1 MKENILK
8 KSSLKRKTRTDIFF
22 KGFFMSVC
30 ILCSAIIVVI
40 IAFIV
45 IKGVQPFFKEYI
57 VNNQIYRLSFSEF
70 LFGYRWNFAPNH
82 FGAGF
87 IILNTIYITVLAL
100 FIAVP
105 ISILSSLF
113 IVRIAPK
120 KIGACLQLVIELLA
134 SVPSIIYGL
143 FGQAYLTRIVMKIS
157 EIFNIQTLGGQSV
170 FTASLVLGMMIFP
183 TITMVS
189 TNSIQAVNNNLIL
202 GSLALGA
209 SKTQTNFKVVLKGA
223 KNGIFTGIILGVGRA
238 LGEATAVS
246 KVCGNAQVGPTFS
259 LFDTTSTITTTILS
273 GFNEAS
279 GMAYDIKF
287 SLGIVLIII
296 IVSTNIVL
304 NLVKK
309 KVGN

>member
-8 KSSLKRKTRTDIFF
+8 KSSLKRKTITDIFF

-30 ILCSAIIVVI
+30 ILCSAIIVMI

-57 VNNQIYRLSFSEF
+57 VNKQIYRLSFSEF

-87 IILNTIYITVLAL
+87 IILNTIYITILAL
-100 FIAVP
+100 LIAVP

-120 KIGACLQLVIELLA
+120 KIGKGLQLVIELLA

-170 FTASLVLGMMIFP
+170 LTTSLVLGIMIFP

-189 TNSIQAVNNNLIL
+189 INSIQAVKNELIL

-223 KNGIFTGIILGVGRA
+223 KNGIFSGIILGVGRA

-246 KVCGNAQVGPTFS
+246 KVCGNAQVGPSFS

>member
-57 VNNQIYRLSFSEF
+57 VNNQIYRISFSEF
-70 LFGYRWNFAPNH
+70 LFGIRWNFAPNH

-120 KIGACLQLVIELLA
+120 KIGKSLQLVIELLA

-143 FGQAYLTRIVMKIS
+143 FGQAYLTKIVMKIS

-189 TNSIQAVNNNLIL
+189 ITSIQAVNNNLIL

-223 KNGIFTGIILGVGRA
+223 KNGIFSGIILGVGRA

-279 GMAYDIKF
+279 GMAYDIKI

>member
-57 VNNQIYRLSFSEF
+57 VNNQIYRISFSEF
-70 LFGYRWNFAPNH
+70 LFGIRWNFAPNH

-120 KIGACLQLVIELLA
+120 KIGKGLQLVIELLA
-134 SVPSIIYGL
+134 SVPPIIYGL
-143 FGQAYLTRIVMKIS
+143 FGQAYLTKIVMKIS

-189 TNSIQAVNNNLIL
+189 INSIQAVNNNLIL

-223 KNGIFTGIILGVGRA
+223 KNGIFSGLILGVGRA

-287 SLGIVLIII
+287 SEKCNRILDLK
-296 IVSTNIVL
+296 SN
-304 NLVKK
+304 KW
-309 KVGN
+309 

>member
-1 MKENILK
+1 MEKNIVK
-8 KSSLKRKTRTDIFF
+8 KSLLQRKTIIDKLF

-30 ILCSAIIVVI
+30 ILCSAIIVMIV
-40 IAFIV
+40 AFIV
-45 IKGVQPFFKEYI
+45 IKGVQPFFKEYLI
-57 VNNQIYRLSFSEF
+57 NGEIYKLSFIEF
-70 LFGYRWNFAPNH
+70 IFGNKWNFAPNH
-82 FGAGF
+82 YGAGY
-87 IILNTIYITVLAL
+87 IILNTLYITILSL
-100 FIAVP
+100 LISVP
-105 ISILSSLF
+105 ISILSALF

-120 KIGACLQLVIELLA
+120 KIGKGLQLIIELLA

-143 FGQAYLTRIVMKIS
+143 FGQAFLTKIIINMS
-157 EIFNIQTLGGQSV
+157 EIFGIQTLGGQSV
-170 FTASLVLGMMIFP
+170 ITTALVLGMMIFP

-189 TNSIQAVNNNLIL
+189 VNSIQAVKKELIL

-223 KNGIFTGIILGVGRA
+223 KNGIFSGIILGVGRA

-279 GMAYDIKF
+279 GMAYDVKF
-287 SLGIVLIII
+287 SLGILLILIII
-296 IVSTNIVL
+296 STNIIL
-304 NLVKK
+304 NFVKK

>member
-120 KIGACLQLVIELLA
+120 KIGTCLQLVIELLA

-189 TNSIQAVNNNLIL
+189 INSIQAVNNNLIL

-209 SKTQTNFKVVLKGA
+209 SKTQTNFRVVLKGA
-223 KNGIFTGIILGVGRA
+223 KNGIFSGIILGVGRA

-279 GMAYDIKF
+279 GMSYDIKF

-296 IVSTNIVL
+296 IVSTNIIL

>member
-57 VNNQIYRLSFSEF
+57 VNNQIYRISFSEF
-70 LFGYRWNFAPNH
+70 LFGIRWNFAPNH

-87 IILNTIYITVLAL
+87 IILNTIYITILAL

-120 KIGACLQLVIELLA
+120 KIGKCLQLVIELLA

-189 TNSIQAVNNNLIL
+189 INAIQAVNNNLIL

>member
-1 MKENILK
+1 M
-8 KSSLKRKTRTDIFF
+8 
-22 KGFFMSVC
+22 
-30 ILCSAIIVVI
+30 
-40 IAFIV
+40 
-45 IKGVQPFFKEYI
+45 
-57 VNNQIYRLSFSEF
+57 
-70 LFGYRWNFAPNH
+70 
-82 FGAGF
+82 
-87 IILNTIYITVLAL
+87 

-143 FGQAYLTRIVMKIS
+143 FGQAYLTKIVMKIS

-189 TNSIQAVNNNLIL
+189 INSIQAVNNNLIL

-279 GMAYDIKF
+279 GIAYDIKF

>member
-87 IILNTIYITVLAL
+87 IILNTIYITILAL

-189 TNSIQAVNNNLIL
+189 ITSIQAVNNNLIL

-223 KNGIFTGIILGVGRA
+223 KNGIFSGIILGVGRA

-279 GMAYDIKF
+279 GMSYDIKF

-304 NLVKK
+304 NLEKK

>member
-57 VNNQIYRLSFSEF
+57 VNNQIYRLSFSGF

-143 FGQAYLTRIVMKIS
+143 FGQAI
-157 EIFNIQTLGGQSV
+157 
-170 FTASLVLGMMIFP
+170 
-183 TITMVS
+183 TIVS

-223 KNGIFTGIILGVGRA
+223 KNGIFSGIILGVGRA

>member
-57 VNNQIYRLSFSEF
+57 VNNQIYRISFSEF
-70 LFGYRWNFAPNH
+70 LYGIRWNFAPNH

-143 FGQAYLTRIVMKIS
+143 FGQAYLTKIVMKIS
-157 EIFNIQTLGGQSV
+157 EILNIQTLGGQSV

-189 TNSIQAVNNNLIL
+189 INSIQAVNNNLIL

-223 KNGIFTGIILGVGRA
+223 KNGIFSGIILGVGRA

>member
-1 MKENILK
+1 MEKNIVK
-8 KSSLKRKTRTDIFF
+8 KSSLKRKTLIDKFF

-30 ILCSAIIVVI
+30 ILCSAIIVLIV
-40 IAFIV
+40 AFIV
-45 IKGVQPFFKEYI
+45 IKGVQPFFKEYLI
-57 VNNQIYRLSFSEF
+57 NGENYKLSFTEF
-70 LFGYRWNFAPNH
+70 IFGNKWNFAPNH
-82 FGAGF
+82 YGAGY
-87 IILNTIYITVLAL
+87 IILNTIYITILAL
-100 FIAVP
+100 LIAVP
-105 ISILSSLF
+105 ISILTSLF
-113 IVRIAPK
+113 IVRI
-120 KIGACLQLVIELLA
+120 A

-143 FGQAYLTRIVMKIS
+143 FGQAYLTKIVMNIS
-157 EIFNIQTLGGQSV
+157 GAFGIQTLGGQSV
-170 FTASLVLGMMIFP
+170 ITTALVLGMMIFP

-189 TNSIQAVNNNLIL
+189 INSIQAVKNELIL

-223 KNGIFTGIILGVGRA
+223 KNGIFSGIILGVGRA

-279 GMAYDIKF
+279 GMAYDVKF
-287 SLGIVLIII
+287 SLGVVLILIII
-296 IVSTNIVL
+296 STNLVL
-304 NLVKK
+304 NFVKK

>member
-1 MKENILK
+1 MEKNIIK
-8 KSSLKRKTRTDIFF
+8 KSSLQRKTIIDKFF
-22 KGFFMSVC
+22 KGFFLSVC
-30 ILCSAIIVVI
+30 ILCSAIIVMIV
-40 IAFIV
+40 AFIV
-45 IKGVQPFFKEYI
+45 IKGVQPFFKEYSI
-57 VNNQIYRLSFSEF
+57 NGEIYKLSIIEF
-70 LFGYRWNFAPNH
+70 IFGNKWNFAPNH
-82 FGAGF
+82 YGAGYIF
-87 IILNTIYITVLAL
+87 LNTIYITILAL
-100 FIAVP
+100 LFAVP
-105 ISILSSLF
+105 ISILTALF

-120 KIGACLQLVIELLA
+120 KIGIGLQMVIELLA

-143 FGQAYLTRIVMKIS
+143 FGQAYLTKIVMKAS
-157 EIFNIQTLGGQSV
+157 SIFGIQTLGGQSV
-170 FTASLVLGMMIFP
+170 ITTALVLGMMIFP

-189 TNSIQAVNNNLIL
+189 INSIQAVKNELIL

-259 LFDTTSTITTTILS
+259 LFDTTSTLTTTILS

-279 GMAYDIKF
+279 GMAYDVKF
-287 SLGIVLIII
+287 SLGVVLILIII
-296 IVSTNIVL
+296 STNLVL
-304 NLVKK
+304 NFVKK

>member
-57 VNNQIYRLSFSEF
+57 VNNQIYRISFSEF

-120 KIGACLQLVIELLA
+120 TIGKCLQLVIELLA

-143 FGQAYLTRIVMKIS
+143 FGQAYLTKIVMKIS

-189 TNSIQAVNNNLIL
+189 ITSIQAVNNNLIL

-223 KNGIFTGIILGVGRA
+223 KNGIF
-238 LGEATAVS
+238 S
-246 KVCGNAQVGPTFS
+246 
-259 LFDTTSTITTTILS
+259 
-273 GFNEAS
+273 
-279 GMAYDIKF
+279 
-287 SLGIVLIII
+287 
-296 IVSTNIVL
+296 
-304 NLVKK
+304 
-309 KVGN
+309 

>member
-87 IILNTIYITVLAL
+87 IILNTIYITILAL